1 VKKISESAVR
11 RLSTYLRLLRE
22 VAGQQDLIS
31 SQELAERVGATSA
44 QVRKDLSLFGSF
56 GQRGR
61 GYEVSE
67 LIDTLERILG
77 LARRWRVAIVGVGK
91 LGSAL
96 LGYRE
101 LSERGFDV
109 VAAFDVDSRKV
120 GAELGGLAVSSIDS
134 LASVVREREVE
145 IGIIATPP
153 DVAPEVAERLAK
165 AGVSAILNFAPVK
178 IGAGDSLV
186 VRTMD
191 LALELEGLTFALTS
205 ALDGESSA
213 TDLAQRPA

>member
-11 RLSTYLRLLRE
+11 RLSLYLRLLRV
-22 VAGQQDLIS
+22 VAGKQELIS
-31 SQELAERVGATSA
+31 SQGLAERSGVTSA

-61 GYEVSE
+61 GYEVDE
-67 LIDTLERILG
+67 LIQTLEGILG
-77 LARRWRVAIVGVGK
+77 LGSRWRIAIVGVGK

-101 LSERGFDV
+101 LGQRGFDV
-109 VAAFDVDSRKV
+109 VAAFDVDASKV
-120 GAELGGLAVSSIDS
+120 GKQLGTLDVSDIDS
-134 LASVVREREVE
+134 LERVIRERKVE
-145 IGIIATPP
+145 IGIITTPPEAAP
-153 DVAPEVAERLAK
+153 DVADRLTR

-178 IGAGDSLV
+178 IGGDEGTV
-186 VRTMD
+186 IRTMD

-205 ALDGESSA
+205 SRDRERSQA
-213 TDLAQRPA
+213 

>member
-1 VKKISESAVR
+1 MKKISESAVR
-11 RLSTYLRLLRE
+11 RLSLYLRLLR
-22 VAGQQDLIS
+22 VAAGKQELIS
-31 SQELAERVGATSA
+31 SQELAERSGATSA
-44 QVRKDLSLFGSF
+44 QIRKDLSLFGSF

-61 GYEVSE
+61 GYEVHE
-67 LIDTLERILG
+67 LIETLEGILG
-77 LARRWRVAIVGVGK
+77 LGRRWRVAIVGVGK

-109 VAAFDVDSRKV
+109 VAAFDIDGGKV
-120 GAELGGLAVSSIDS
+120 GAKLGGLEVSRIDS
-134 LASVVREREVE
+134 LERVVREREVK
-145 IGIIATPP
+145 IGIITTPPEAAP
-153 DVAPEVAERLAK
+153 DVADRLTR

-178 IGAGDSLV
+178 IGGNEGTV

-205 ALDGESSA
+205 SRGAERS
-213 TDLAQRPA
+213 PA

>member
-11 RLSTYLRLLRE
+11 RLSLYLRLLRV
-22 VAGQQDLIS
+22 VAGKQELIS
-31 SQELAERVGATSA
+31 SQELAERSGATSA

-61 GYEVSE
+61 GYEVHE
-67 LIDTLERILG
+67 LIETLEGILG
-77 LARRWRVAIVGVGK
+77 LGRRWRVAIVGVGK

-101 LSERGFDV
+101 LGQRGFDV
-109 VAAFDVDSRKV
+109 GESLSGLDVS
-120 GAELGGLAVSSIDS
+120 GIES
-134 LASVVREREVE
+134 LERVIREREVE
-145 IGIIATPP
+145 IGIITTPP
-153 DVAPEVAERLAK
+153 EAATDVADRLAR

-178 IGAGDSLV
+178 IGGNEGTV

-205 ALDGESSA
+205 SREGERSNA
-213 TDLAQRPA
+213 

>member
-1 VKKISESAVR
+1 MKQISESAVR
-11 RLSTYLRLLRE
+11 RLSLYLRLLRV
-22 VAGQQDLIS
+22 VAGKQELIS
-31 SQELAERVGATSA
+31 SQELAERSGSTSA

-61 GYEVSE
+61 GYEVHE
-67 LIDTLERILG
+67 LIETLEGILG
-77 LARRWRVAIVGVGK
+77 LGRRWRVAIVGVGK

-101 LSERGFDV
+101 LGQRGFDV
-109 VAAFDVDSRKV
+109 VAAFDVDASKV
-120 GAELGGLAVSSIDS
+120 GERQGGLDVSDLDS
-134 LASVVREREVE
+134 LERVIREREVE
-145 IGIIATPP
+145 IAIITTPPEAAP
-153 DVAPEVAERLAK
+153 DVADRLAR

-178 IGAGDSLV
+178 IGGNEGTV

-205 ALDGESSA
+205 SSDGERSHA
-213 TDLAQRPA
+213 

>member
-11 RLSTYLRLLRE
+11 RLSLYLRLLKV
-22 VAGQQDLIS
+22 VAGKQELIS
-31 SQELAERVGATSA
+31 SQELAERSGVTSA

-61 GYEVSE
+61 GYEVHE
-67 LIDTLERILG
+67 LIETLQGILG
-77 LARRWRVAIVGVGK
+77 LGRRWRVAIVGVGR

-101 LSERGFDV
+101 LSQRGFDI
-109 VAAFDVDSRKV
+109 VAAFDVDASKV
-120 GAELGGLAVSSIDS
+120 GARLRGLEVSGIDS
-134 LASVVREREVE
+134 LERVIREREVE
-145 IGIIATPP
+145 IGIITTPP
-153 DVAPEVAERLAK
+153 EAAPDIADRLAT

-178 IGAGDSLV
+178 IGGDEGTV

-205 ALDGESSA
+205 SHGAERSHA
-213 TDLAQRPA
+213 

>member
-1 VKKISESAVR
+1 MKKISESAVR
-11 RLSTYLRLLRE
+11 RLSLYLRLLKV
-22 VAGQQDLIS
+22 VAGKQELIS
-31 SQELAERVGATSA
+31 SQELAERSGVTSA

-56 GQRGR
+56 GRRGR
-61 GYEVSE
+61 GYEVDE
-67 LIDTLERILG
+67 LIETLEGILG
-77 LARRWRVAIVGVGK
+77 LGRRWRVAILGVGK

-109 VAAFDVDSRKV
+109 VAAFDVDPGKV
-120 GAELGGLAVSSIDS
+120 GAKLRGLDVSGIDS
-134 LASVVREREVE
+134 LERVVREREVE
-145 IGIIATPP
+145 IGIITTPPEAAP
-153 DVAPEVAERLAK
+153 DVADRLAR

-178 IGAGDSLV
+178 IGGNEGTV

-205 ALDGESSA
+205 SRGAERSNA
-213 TDLAQRPA
+213 